1 MSYARSVSDI
11 QKRRCYP
18 EAHCSHCL
26 SVTQLG
32 HALFVGRPRY
42 RFFRPTIASP
52 LFQIF
57 VSVLAEVI
65 VDKVFEIL
73 IEYNA
78 AHVAYRFTECHQ
90 MNNVSN
96 AAADN
101 FKPKIQPALN
111 LMLSTFFQKALA

>member
-1 MSYARSVSDI
+1 MSYTWNVGDI
-11 QKRRCYP
+11 QQCRCYP

-26 SVTQLG
+26 SIAQLG
-32 HALFVGRPRY
+32 YSSYIGIVY
-42 RFFRPTIASP
+42 SRFLRPTIAGP

-78 AHVAYRFTECHQ
+78 AHVTYRFTECHQ

-96 AAADN
+96 TAADN
-101 FKPKIQPALN
+101 FKSKIQPALN